1 MNFKRSELKTR
12 KYLVGALLLLLLAPL
27 TLFAQQ
33 SDEILLTID
42 DTPITKDEFVRLYQK
57 NNKNLQDDSL
67 KKSPEVYLELFI
79 NYKLKVME
87 AKELK
92 MDTVASFQKEFKQ
105 YRNQVAKPYLS
116 YSNINDESLHQAYDR
131 MTTEVKAS
139 HILIAVSLDALPADV
154 DAAYQKCLKI
164 RQQILDGADFGEMA
178 RQFSND
184 PSAAQNNGLLGYFT
198 GFQMVPEFEDAAF
211 SLKTGELSM
220 PVRTKFGFH
229 LIRLEDKRPAAGKLQ
244 VAHIMKR
251 LSPAAPDD
259 LVARAMAEM
268 DSLKTL
274 LDNGASFTELAR
286 RYSDDKQ
293 TAMNG
298 GVLPW
303 FTATEMVPE
312 FAEAA
317 LKLKNN
323 GDISPVVRTPYGLHL
338 IKLLDRQPIPTF
350 EESKSLLTEKV
361 RNNPVI
367 TEHNQELFI
376 QHLKDEYQ
384 FEENIPAKVA
394 IIEIFPQEF
403 DKNKGSVSLGTDELL
418 FQFDS
423 VQISQQNFIDYL
435 NTKNFNSTQDI
446 RQQANHYYI
455 QFVNETLLQ
464 FENDQ
469 LESKYPDF
477 RYLVQEY
484 YDGILLFNLSE
495 EKVWEKAATDTLGLQ
510 QFYAQHNDLVKW
522 DERFEGWAIR
532 CENQEIRDYID
543 DIFEEDDK
551 LSKEELT
558 DLLNIRFQN
567 QAFVQKG
574 IFARGTNDLVDYLV
588 WDGTKPQN
596 FKDGLYFV
604 RGDLVPPSPK
614 TLEEARGQYLSAY
627 QDELEQEW
635 VADLRRAHK
644 IRVNKKVL
652 KSIENIK

>member
-1 MNFKRSELKTR
+1 MKTK
-12 KYLVGALLLLLLAPL
+12 KYLVGACLLLLQAPFA
-27 TLFAQQ
+27 LFGQQ

-42 DTPITKDEFVRLYQK
+42 NKRITKDEFVRLYQK
-57 NNKNLQDDSL
+57 NNQNLQDDSL
-67 KKSPEVYLELFI
+67 KKSPEEYLELFI
-79 NYKLKVME
+79 NYKLKVRE
-87 AKELK
+87 AKELR
-92 MDTVASFQKEFKQ
+92 MDTVVSFQKEFKQ
-105 YRNQVAKPYLS
+105 YRDQVAKPYLS
-116 YSNINDESLHQAYDR
+116 YSNITDESLQQAYQR

-139 HILIAVSLDALPADV
+139 HILIAVAPDALPTDV

-184 PSAAQNNGLLGYFT
+184 PSAANNNGSLGYFT

-211 SLKTGELSM
+211 NLQPGELSM

-229 LIRLEDKRPAAGKLQ
+229 LIRVADKRPATGKLQ

-251 LSPAAPDD
+251 LSPAAPAN
-259 LVARAMAEM
+259 LVQAAMAEM
-268 DSLKTL
+268 DSLKNL
-274 LDNGASFTELAR
+274 LNNGASFAELAR
-286 RYSDDKQ
+286 NYSDDKQ

-323 GDISPVVRTPYGLHL
+323 GDVSPVVRTPYGLHL
-338 IKLLDRQPIPTF
+338 IKLLDRQPVPSF
-350 EESKSLLTEKV
+350 EELKPILIEKI

-367 TEHNQELFI
+367 TEHNQELFLK
-376 QHLKDEYQ
+376 HLKDEYR
-384 FEENIPAKVA
+384 FEENTAAKTA
-394 IIEIFPQEF
+394 LLNQFSQYSNGN
-403 DKNKGSVSLGTDELL
+403 NKPVSLGTYEFL
-418 FQFDS
+418 FRFDS
-423 VQISQQNFIDYL
+423 VQISSQQFIDYMEKQNL
-435 NTKNFNSTQDI
+435 NPGRDM
-446 RQQANHYYI
+446 QQQVNQLYN
-455 QFVNETLLQ
+455 QFVNEKLLDT
-464 FENDQ
+464 ENAN
-469 LESKYPDF
+469 LESKYPEF

-495 EKVWEKAATDTLGLQ
+495 EKIWEKAAKDTIGLQ
-510 QFYAQHNDLVKW
+510 RFYEQHKDLVKW
-522 DERFEGWAIR
+522 DERYDGWAIR
-532 CENQEIRDYID
+532 CETQEIRDYID
-543 DIFEEDDK
+543 EIFAEDDK
-551 LSKEELT
+551 LSKEELM
-558 DLLNIRFQN
+558 DLLNLRFPN

-574 IFARGTNDLVDYLV
+574 IFAHGTNDLVDYLV
-588 WDGTKPQN
+588 WDGPKPQN

-627 QDELEQEW
+627 QDELEKEW
-635 VADLRRAHK
+635 ISALRKAHK